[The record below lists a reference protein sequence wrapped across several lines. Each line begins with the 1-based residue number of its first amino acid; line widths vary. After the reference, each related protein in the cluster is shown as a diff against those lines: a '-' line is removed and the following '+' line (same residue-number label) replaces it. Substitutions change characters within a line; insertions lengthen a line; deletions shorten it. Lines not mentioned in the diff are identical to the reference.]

1 MNIGEAI
8 AILTEFAKVAG
19 NEAEMS
25 VSSFNLQARVDS
37 EYNPNYSY
45 SYPSSHKPKRV
56 TTYQVIASYPHAN
69 NYDHIPEKLNVV
81 YADKESA

>member
-25 VSSFNLQARVDS
+25 ISSFNLQARVEFEHLN
-37 EYNPNYSY
+37 EYEFTSRIRDR
-45 SYPSSHKPKRV
+45 KRK
-56 TTYQVIASYPHAN
+56 TCYQVIASYPAAN
-69 NYDHIPEKLNVV
+69 NYDHIPEKAAALYPDRVG
-81 YADKESA
+81 